1 MILSYPTN
9 LSGIIS
15 SFTKLGGVRRFIHSN
30 ITNERTCVILSSAN
44 DIWGA
49 EMKSTNW
56 PWTFR

>member
-15 SFTKLGGVRRFIHSN
+15 SFTKLGVRRFIHSN

-44 DIWGA
+44 DICGA

-56 PWTFR
+56 PWTIR